1 MHMHMHE
8 DIYMY
13 NSNREY
19 HAVIVS
25 GMRQKWL
32 LFSSASAAAVGP
44 ERSARTS
51 PQGAPHAP
59 DGEQAAPPAP
69 GREARRAARV
79 GTGAVVAVV
88 LATGA
93 AGSGRDGRR
102 QVARRNVVEGHP
114 PLRLRWQQVQP
125 PVAGGRRP
133 GGLAAEGVLRGPGG
147 GHGVR
152 GRQEPVHHGAAAGA
166 GARLRR
172 PRPGPPGRGVAEARG
187 GAAVG
192 GDAAGS
198 VVAGERVVRAP
209 RRGRGVVD
217 DRREGRRRRLAA
229 GADALGVT
237 GSALPPEWHGHG
249 AGSGAARG
257 LRRRGGSRLLVGW
270 QPRPRGRC
278 LGTTV
283 APDGEERRGE
293 IDAPVGVGHAH
304 DWQPLSLRL
313 VSALTEL
320 IRGVK

>member
-1 MHMHMHE
+1 MHAHAHARGVE
-8 DIYMY
+8 D
-13 NSNREY
+13 REY

-25 GMRQKWL
+25 GMRQQWL
-32 LFSSASAAAVGP
+32 LFYWASAAAVGP

-51 PQGAPHAP
+51 PQGAPDAP

-79 GTGAVVAVV
+79 GTGAVV

-133 GGLAAEGVLRGPGG
+133 GVLAAAEGVLRGPGG

-172 PRPGPPGRGVAEARG
+172 PRPGPRGRGVAEARG

-198 VVAGERVVRAP
+198 VVAGERVVRGA
-209 RRGRGVVD
+209 RRGRGLVD

-249 AGSGAARG
+249 HCAGSGAARG
-257 LRRRGGSRLLVGW
+257 LGRRGGSRLVAGW

-304 DWQPLSLRL
+304 DWQPLSLRREC
-313 VSALTEL
+313 TH
-320 IRGVK
+320 